1 MRILTLIMA
10 FSLSSLAWG
19 QSETTEI
26 QTETQSETETVTQEY
41 PQVILHTNH
50 GAITIELFED
60 RAPKSVAN
68 FIQYAKDGHY
78 DGTLFHRVISNF
90 MIQGGGF
97 DTDFNQKPTRDP
109 VDNEADNGLSNDR
122 GTLAMA
128 RTNDPHS
135 ATSQFF
141 INVTDNA
148 FLNHR
153 AKHSGQTWGYAVFG
167 QVVDGM
173 DVVDAIRQLPTG
185 RQGMHADVP
194 TEPVIIE
201 RVEIPE

>member
-1 MRILTLIMA
+1 MA
-10 FSLSSLAWG
+10 A
-19 QSETTEI
+19 EA
-26 QTETQSETETVTQEY
+26 ETETEPKEY

-60 RAPKSVAN
+60 AAPKSVEN
-68 FIQYAKDGHY
+68 FLQYARDGHY

-97 DTDFNQKPTRDP
+97 DTDFNQKATREP
-109 VDNEADNGLSNDR
+109 IDNEADNGLSNDR

-153 AKHSGQTWGYAVFG
+153 SKHSGQTWGYAVFG
-167 QVVDGM
+167 RVVDGM
-173 DVVDAIRQLPTG
+173 DVVDAIRQVATG
-185 RQGMHADVP
+185 SRGMHQNVP
-194 TEPVIIE
+194 VEDVIIE

>member
-1 MRILTLIMA
+1 MRFLALLILL
-10 FSLSSLAWG
+10 LPLAAPADETE
-19 QSETTEI
+19 QAAAAATTE
-26 QTETQSETETVTQEY
+26 Y
-41 PQVILHTNH
+41 PEVILHTNH
-50 GAITIELFED
+50 GAITVELFTDKAPNSVENFLLYA
-60 RAPKSVAN
+60 RA
-68 FIQYAKDGHY
+68 GHY
-78 DGTLFHRVISNF
+78 DGTLFHRVIPNF

-97 DTDFNQKPTRDP
+97 DTDFQQKSTREP
-109 VDNEADNGLSNDR
+109 IENEADNGLENTR

-135 ATSQFF
+135 ATAQFF

-153 AKHSGQTWGYAVFG
+153 GKQSGETWGYAVFG
-167 QVVDGM
+167 QVTDGM
-173 DVVDAIRQLPTG
+173 DVVDAIR
-185 RQGMHADVP
+185 DVP

>member
-1 MRILTLIMA
+1 MRVLTQILTLTLTLG
-10 FSLSSLAWG
+10 LSTLALG
-19 QSETTEI
+19 QVEEATTETD
-26 QTETQSETETVTQEY
+26 TEIQEY
-41 PQVILHTNH
+41 PQVILHTNQ
-50 GAITIELFED
+50 GAITVELFED

-68 FIQYAKDGHY
+68 FIQYARDGYY

-97 DTDFNQKPTRDP
+97 DTDFNQKPTREP
-109 VDNEADNGLSNDR
+109 IDNEADNGLSNER

-141 INVTDNA
+141 INVTDND

-153 AKHSGQTWGYAVFG
+153 SRHSGQTWGYAVFG
-167 QVVDGM
+167 RVVEGM
-173 DVVDAIRQLPTG
+173 DVVDAIRQVPTG
-185 RQGMHADVP
+185 RRGMHADVP
-194 TEPVIIE
+194 NEPVIIE

>member
-1 MRILTLIMA
+1 MRILAIFLLMLPFMA
-10 FSLSSLAWG
+10 VADEAGKSVD
-19 QSETTEI
+19 TEN
-26 QTETQSETETVTQEY
+26 TEY
-41 PQVILHTNH
+41 PNVILHTNH
-50 GAITIELFED
+50 GAITVELFHD
-60 RAPKSVAN
+60 KAPESVKN
-68 FIQYAKDGHY
+68 FLQYARDGHY
-78 DGTLFHRVISNF
+78 EGTLFHRVIPNF

-97 DTDFNQKPTRDP
+97 DTDFQQKPVREAIQ
-109 VDNEADNGLSNDR
+109 NEADNGVANTR

-153 AKHSGQTWGYAVFG
+153 GKHSGQTWGYAVFG
-167 QVVDGM
+167 QVTDGM
-173 DVVDAIRQLPTG
+173 DVVDAIRHVETG
-185 RQGMHADVP
+185 NHGRHQDVP